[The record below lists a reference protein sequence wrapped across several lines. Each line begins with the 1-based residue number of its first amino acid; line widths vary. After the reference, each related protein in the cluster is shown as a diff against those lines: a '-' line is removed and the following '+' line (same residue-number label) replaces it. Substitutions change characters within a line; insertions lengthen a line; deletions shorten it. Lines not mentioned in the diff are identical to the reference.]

1 MNQKPSWKFPV
12 CWLDFTLPE
21 GVMQAAHEKGHPN
34 LYIDHAKDV
43 RIINILQF
51 SNYKYELKARKD
63 DKINI
68 LSQKKPK
75 KTKMKHI

>member
-1 MNQKPSWKFPV
+1 
-12 CWLDFTLPE
+12 
-21 GVMQAAHEKGHPN
+21 MQAAHEKGHPN
-34 LYIDHAKDV
+34 LYHAKDV

-68 LSQKKPK
+68 LSQKIPK
-75 KTKMKHI
+75 KQKWNTFSEWDIPFMHFVL